1 MTPDESSDGGVRL
14 QPDQRGRQA
23 DRRPVRVGI
32 SSCLLGSAVRF
43 DGGHKRDAF
52 LTGTFGRLVEWV
64 PVCPEV
70 ECGLGTPRES
80 MRLVRAGGDVRLLTI
95 RTSVDLTDRMEAFAR
110 RRVAEVAFEGL
121 SGYVLKK
128 DSPSCG
134 LERVK
139 VYDAHGTAARTGR
152 GLFASLLVDRF
163 PALPVEEEG
172 RLSDPRLREN
182 FVARV
187 FAYSRLRGMFSGR
200 WTAGDVVRFHTA
212 HKLMLLAHSPQAYR
226 RLGRVVA
233 RVRDVP
239 AAAFERHYTDAF
251 MAALSVI
258 ATPGR
263 HTNVLQH
270 MTGYLDGRLDRAS
283 KAELLGTIE
292 DYRLELVPLIVPIT
306 MLRHHLRTHAV
317 PYLAAQV
324 YMEPHPRELK
334 LRNLV

>member
-1 MTPDESSDGGVRL
+1 VDPEPAV
-14 QPDQRGRQA
+14 Q
-23 DRRPVRVGI
+23 RPVRVGI

-80 MRLVRAGGDVRLLTI
+80 MRLVRKDDAVRLVTV
-95 RTSVDLTDRMEAFAR
+95 RAAVDLTDRMEAFAR
-110 RRVAEVAFEGL
+110 RRVAQLASEGL
-121 SGYVLKK
+121 CGYVLKK

-139 VYDAHGTAARTGR
+139 VYGAHGTAWRSGR
-152 GLFASLLVDRF
+152 GLFASVLVERF
-163 PALPVEEEG
+163 PCLPVEEEG

-182 FVARV
+182 FVERV
-187 FAYSRLRGMFSGR
+187 FAYSRLRALFSSS
-200 WTAGDVVRFHTA
+200 WSAADVVRFHTA
-212 HKLMLLAHSPQAYR
+212 HKLMLLAHSPQAYQ
-226 RLGRVVA
+226 RLGRLVA
-233 RVRDVP
+233 RVRGVP
-239 AAAFERHYTDAF
+239 AEVFERLYTEAF

-270 MTGYLDGRLDRAS
+270 MAGYFDKRLDRES
-283 KAELLGTIE
+283 KAELLASIE
-292 DYRLELVPLIVPIT
+292 DYRLQLVPLVVPIT
-306 MLRHHLRTHAV
+306 MLRHYLRIHAV
-317 PYLAAQV
+317 PYLAGQV
-324 YMEPHPRELK
+324 YVEPHPRELK
-334 LRNLV
+334 LRNLI